1 MNMPF
6 SNLKNAFVAL
16 CYFCEATV
24 LQIDNPYKKK
34 CPVTLHITDVHCA
47 QTVSLPSA
55 IALNPPSILF
65 FFFLSDR
72 PRPAQPQSRAERTG
86 GRS

>member
-6 SNLKNAFVAL
+6 SNLKNAFGAL

-24 LQIDNPYKKK
+24 LQIDNPYKKNALSHS
-34 CPVTLHITDVHCA
+34 T
-47 QTVSLPSA
+47 SLTYT
-55 IALNPPSILF
+55 ALKQSLSHPPLLLTPPSILF